1 MKGHNEYTKSFYKIK
16 EVAELLNIPQSTLR
30 FCESEFSEI
39 NPTMNNSNIRFYTPS
54 DIETLKIVRF
64 LLKDKGLKIESAKLQ
79 LRKNKR
85 NLEQTVT
92 IIEKLSE
99 VKAEL
104 LQISDA
110 LGKRK

>member
-1 MKGHNEYTKSFYKIK
+1 MKGRNEYTKSFYKIK
-16 EVAELLNIPQSTLR
+16 EVAELLDIPQSTLR
-30 FCESEFSEI
+30 FWESEFSEI
-39 NPTMNNSNIRFYTPS
+39 NPKRNNSNIRFYTPS